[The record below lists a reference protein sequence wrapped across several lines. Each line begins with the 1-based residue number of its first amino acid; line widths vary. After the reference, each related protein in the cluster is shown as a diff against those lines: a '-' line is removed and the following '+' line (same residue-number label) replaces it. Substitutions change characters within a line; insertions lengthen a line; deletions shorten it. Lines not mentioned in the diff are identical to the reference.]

1 MSDATWAGRTLTGGD
16 VAGDVLRL
24 DEPLSFWGGFDPH
37 DGRVLDRN
45 HPQHGAVLTG
55 RVVTMAAGRGSSS
68 SSSVLAEAIRLGT
81 APAALVL
88 GEPDAIIALGALAAA
103 ELYGTRVP
111 LVVVPRWRE
120 LVDGTHVH
128 VVGGE
133 PGGAATVTA
142 RATGPGPGSA
152 GAHQHTRPGD
162 DPGDDPN
169 GTQGDTHG

>member
-1 MSDATWAGRTLTGGD
+1 MSPATTQRTARTLTGGD
-16 VAGDVLRL
+16 VTGSVLRL

-55 RVVTMAAGRGSSS
+55 HVVTMAAGRGSSS

-103 ELYGTRVP
+103 ELYGTRMP
-111 LVVVPRWRE
+111 LVVLPTWHD
-120 LVDGTHVH
+120 LATGTRVR
-128 VVGGE
+128 VVGGD
-133 PGGAATVTA
+133 PGGTASVTL
-142 RATGPGPGSA
+142 
-152 GAHQHTRPGD
+152 TR
-162 DPGDDPN
+162 
-169 GTQGDTHG
+169 